1 MLSRTRLDSKTIGAW
16 ARDRTGDL
24 SLFRAALYQS
34 RRFGW
39 LPDFRHPVGTSG
51 LSPDVLAGTPTLRR
65 GYLMTIYV
73 PRVRLALTTLPS
85 SGECS
90 NYLSYLGPTTLR
102 LLPELRRARGSI
114 KGLPV
119 LPVRSSSASEERRR
133 ELSLASGQLYHI
145 GRIFSLICRKCR
157 FEFRFKLLKYVAQT
171 IQLSLGLRTHALH
184 LIYRLLKTLHYRSE
198 ICRVQPYRCCDKSR
212 PNKELK

>member
-1 MLSRTRLDSKTIGAW
+1 MPRKYI
-16 ARDRTGDL
+16 
-24 SLFRAALYQS
+24 
-34 RRFGW
+34 
-39 LPDFRHPVGTSG
+39 
-51 LSPDVLAGTPTLRR
+51 
-65 GYLMTIYV
+65 V

-102 LLPELRRARGSI
+102 LLPEVSSFAGGFGGQAKAMLACPTKLHAKSR
-114 KGLPV
+114 
-119 LPVRSSSASEERRR
+119 PVRSSSASEERRR
-133 ELSLASGQLYHI
+133 ELPLASGQLYHI
-145 GRIFSLICRKCR
+145 GRIFSLVCRKCR

-184 LIYRLLKTLHYRSE
+184 LIYCLLKTLHYRSE
-198 ICRVQPYRCCDKSR
+198 ICRVQQYRCCDKSR